1 MKFLRALQDA
11 FSFLTIVPV
20 GSRVGGSDPSLRM
33 SRALAWFPLVGA
45 AVGAAGAGVA
55 CGAFR
60 FLPWPVAS
68 GLGLAA
74 AVLLTGALHL
84 DGFADTLDGLAGGK
98 DRQEC
103 RRIMEDARVG
113 VFGVVGLILL
123 LGLRWEALQ
132 RTGPSL
138 VLGTWVTAGLFS
150 RLGMVL
156 SAQFFPYGPGRK
168 GLGSWVT
175 GRKVPGAV
183 AWAVL
188 LALGGSL
195 FFWVVPK
202 VLVWLGLTLGVAALF
217 NTWVKSRLGGITG
230 DTLGAVNEILE
241 TLLLMAMVAG

>member
-1 MKFLRALQDA
+1 MKALRALQDA

-20 GSRVGGSDPSLRM
+20 GSKMGGSDPSLRM

-45 AVGAAGAGVA
+45 VVAAAGAGVA
-55 CGAFR
+55 CWAFR
-60 FLPWPVAS
+60 LLPWSIAS

-74 AVLLTGALHL
+74 AVLATGALHL
-84 DGFADTLDGLAGGK
+84 DGFSDTLDGLAGGK

-103 RRIMEDARVG
+103 RRIMDDARVG

-138 VLGTWVTAGLFS
+138 VMGTWVTAGLFS
-150 RLGMVL
+150 RLGLVL
-156 SAQFFPYGPGRK
+156 SAQLFPYASGRK

-175 GRKVPGAV
+175 GRKVPWAV
-183 AWAVL
+183 AGAVL
-188 LALGGSL
+188 LALAGSL
-195 FFWVVPK
+195 LFWVFQK
-202 VLVWLGLTLGVAALF
+202 VLVWLGLTLGVVVLF
-217 NTWVKSRLGGITG
+217 NVWVKSRLGGVTG